1 MYDLCRQYSETH
13 PWHLEGKG
21 IFGSNLLISKE
32 EKQKKKKK
40 KTQMQQEDIHFLDL
54 KQKRQKFDSLTFP
67 ARMHASQWQF
77 ETS

>member
-1 MYDLCRQYSETH
+1 MTFADSILRH
-13 PWHLEGKG
+13 ILGIWNGKG
-21 IFGSNLLISKE
+21 SLGLISLSLKR
-32 EKQKKKKK
+32 KSKKKKKK